1 MTRERIRSIWNPIKN
16 RKDTI
21 MKRKKYMVLAFAVVC
36 CMVTVGVSGLTMAA
50 ASGAAS
56 VGDFS
61 TDDGR
66 VVFHSGDIAYLSGEL
81 DALHSEIDDSV
92 FNGDSVN
99 GIISAPESKR
109 RNMITSRGVINYN
122 NGKVS
127 ANAANLF
134 TLADRTDALANA
146 YTAAVC
152 RALNDI
158 GTYFDADGNVNHES
172 QTAESVALSCAHLAE
187 GILRSQSVDHLP
199 AAPVIADNLTAGT
212 AAWVNGQC
220 VIGNGA
226 DNERAYQRGFE
237 DGESENDDDI
247 DIEYTRH
254 VHRNGNGEEV
264 TKKTV
269 YASKNPGGCYRANG
283 HTHDAVG
290 TCPKD
295 TVECSG
301 SGGAIDHHPSCIDSG
316 SGWGTDNEHIH
327 CKAKCQVC
335 GREVE
340 DAYAKCT
347 YTTTSYVCSQSTNTW
362 QIGCGKN
369 AGQIESVKIII
380 RKKNGAEE

>member
-1 MTRERIRSIWNPIKN
+1 M
-16 RKDTI
+16 
-21 MKRKKYMVLAFAVVC
+21 RKKFMALALAAVC
-36 CMVTVGVSGLTMAA
+36 CTVTVGASGLKTAA
-50 ASGAAS
+50 ASNTAS

-61 TDDGR
+61 TDNGR
-66 VVFHSGDIAYLSGEL
+66 VVFHSGDITYLGGEL
-81 DALHSEIDDSV
+81 DALHSEIVSSV
-92 FNGDSVN
+92 FDSDTVD
-99 GIISAPESKR
+99 GTVSASENKR
-109 RNMITSRGVINYN
+109 RNLITSRGVINYD
-122 NGKVS
+122 NGKVT

-134 TLADRTDALANA
+134 TLADQTDALANA
-146 YTAAVC
+146 YTAAVY

-172 QTAESVALSCAHLAE
+172 QTAASLVLSCERLME
-187 GILRSQSVDHLP
+187 GILQSQSVDHLP
-199 AAPVIADNLTAGT
+199 VAPVIADNLTAGT

-226 DNERAYQRGFE
+226 DNERAYQRGIK
-237 DGESENDDDI
+237 DGEEGNDDDI
-247 DIEYTRH
+247 EIDYKRH

-301 SGGAIDHHPSCIDSG
+301 FGGAIDHHPSCIDSG
-316 SGWGTDNEHIH
+316 SDWGTDNGHIH

-340 DAYAKCT
+340 DEYAKCT
-347 YTTTSYVCSQSTNTW
+347 YTTTSYTCNQSTNTW
-362 QIGCGKN
+362 QIGCGKS
-369 AGQIESVKIII
+369 AGQIESVTIII